1 MKKTFAKKVLAAGL
15 TASMALGTAA
25 CGSSADTQTTTTTST
40 TSSEDAKGD
49 PVTINVMVWDR
60 GNAAPGTT
68 TEDNAL
74 TQWIQE
80 QMLEN
85 FNITVNYTAVP
96 RSESDDKLNIMMAGG
111 SAPDIVFTYSQA
123 MFSNFASSGA
133 LKDLT
138 ALYEE
143 YGSDIE
149 TYCSE
154 AEAQGIMG
162 DTRYAVMKQ
171 RGTENARHT
180 AYIRKD
186 WLDELGMDVPTTKEE
201 LGAYLYAVK
210 EAGLGGD
217 NTIPWA
223 MSGREDTEK
232 MYLNFV
238 GSYVDLED
246 DREAY
251 CYNEAYIIAN
261 EDAKEGLEQLNEWY
275 KDGLISS
282 DFATDTS
289 EDVYNAAVANGQVG
303 FVLDDTTA
311 IWDEIEVLN
320 NTLGVDETFIPC
332 MPFELSDGTYRTP
345 YEYRYAMYVMIPATT
360 DDTKAEAC
368 MKYLNWL
375 ANPDN
380 AVQVRYTP
388 DYTTTDNGVA
398 VEPTEDEKNE
408 KGYPG
413 TCDDLCIMNLNFDW
427 VNDYD
432 VLVATNL
439 ETQSSAWATEDW
451 YKLYYETCQ
460 IGKFRYPTYANLSE
474 AEQTYGTDVE
484 NKMVQFVYQCIV
496 ASDFETTYTNGM
508 AELNNSGLAEIIE
521 ARGEYYDSVN

>member
-1 MKKTFAKKVLAAGL
+1 MKKNLAKKALAAGL
-15 TASMALGTAA
+15 TASMMLGAAA
-25 CGSSADTQTTTTTST
+25 CGNSGSGTTAGGGSASSGDG
-40 TSSEDAKGD
+40 KGD
-49 PVTINVMVWDR
+49 PVSINVMVWDR

-74 TQWIQE
+74 TQWIQQ
-80 QMLEN
+80 QMLDN
-85 FNITVNYTAVP
+85 YNITVTYTSVP

-138 ALYEE
+138 SLYAE

-149 TYCSE
+149 KYCTE
-154 AEAQGIMG
+154 AEPQGIMG

-186 WLDELGMDVPTTKEE
+186 WLDELGMDMPTTKEE
-201 LGAYLYAVK
+201 LGEYLYAVK
-210 EAGLGGD
+210 EAQLGGE

-232 MYLNFV
+232 MYLNFI
-238 GSYVDLED
+238 GSYVNLDD

-251 CYNEAYIIAN
+251 CYNEAYIVAN
-261 EDAKEGLEQLNEWY
+261 EDAKAGLEQLNKWY

-303 FVLDDTTA
+303 FVLDDSSA
-311 IWDEIEVLN
+311 IWDETEVLN
-320 NTLGVDETFIPC
+320 NTLGVDETFVPI
-332 MPFELSDGTYRTP
+332 MPFELPDGSYRTP

-360 DDTKAEAC
+360 DDTKAAAC

-380 AVQVRYTP
+380 AVKVRFTP

-398 VEPTEDEKNE
+398 VEPTEDVKNE

-427 VNDYD
+427 ANDYD
-432 VLVATNL
+432 VLAATSV
-439 ETQSSAWATEDW
+439 ETQTSNWATKDW
-451 YKLYYETCQ
+451 YKSYYDTCE

-484 NKMVQFVYQCIV
+484 NKMVQFVYKCIV
-496 ASDFETTYTNGM
+496 ADDFESAYTEGM

-521 ARGEYYDSVN
+521 ARGAYYDSVN